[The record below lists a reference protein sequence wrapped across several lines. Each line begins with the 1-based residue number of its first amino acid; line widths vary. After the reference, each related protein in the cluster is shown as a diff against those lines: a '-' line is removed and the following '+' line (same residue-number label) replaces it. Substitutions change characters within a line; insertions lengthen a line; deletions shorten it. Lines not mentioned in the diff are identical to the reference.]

1 LKCRPTKRRTS
12 LQKLGNLSSRL
23 LAFLWNF
30 TPRRFDVYIA
40 KALAFIW
47 LDVFGVRRDII
58 YQNLENVFPGM
69 KDSEKRIIAKKSMV
83 SLCRSFFDVIRI
95 PYLTDLWIQQ
105 NVVFENESI
114 FKKIRDEGAGVFF
127 LSLHLGSGDLAGAII
142 SRTYKPIT
150 LISKRFT
157 NLFMDSFWFSLRQ
170 QASTLFINA
179 HSKNNA
185 FEILAALKRKRGVVF
200 VLDQFMGKPYGAET
214 EFFGITTGTA
224 YGLALFAKKTARP
237 VYPLYTYWVGDKLHI
252 CVDEAID
259 LSAHLGETNEVITNK
274 FNSVLEKII
283 LRLPEHWM
291 WVHKRW
297 KTFE

>member
-1 LKCRPTKRRTS
+1 M
-12 LQKLGNLSSRL
+12 QKLGNLCSRV

-30 TPRRFDVYIA
+30 IPWRLDAYLA
-40 KALAFIW
+40 KSLAFVWI
-47 LDVFGVRRDII
+47 DVFGIRQDVI

-69 KDSEKRIIAKKSMV
+69 NESQKRIIAKKSMV

-95 PYLTDLWIQQ
+95 PYLTESWIQQ
-105 NVVFENESI
+105 NVVFENEAL
-114 FKKIRDEGAGVFF
+114 FKKIQEDDTGVFF
-127 LSLHLGSGDLAGAII
+127 LSLHVGSGDLAGAIV

-157 NLFMDSFWFSLRQ
+157 NLFMDSFWFGLRER
-170 QASTLFINA
+170 ASTLFINA

-185 FEILAALKRKRGVVF
+185 FEILAALKKKRGVVF

-214 EFFGITTGTA
+214 QFFGITTGTA
-224 YGLALFAKKTARP
+224 YGLALFAKKTTKP
-237 VYPLYTYWVGDKLHI
+237 VYPLYTYWLGDKLHI
-252 CVDEAID
+252 CVDEAVD
-259 LSAHLGETNEVITNK
+259 LSAHLSETNEVITNK
-274 FNSVLEKII
+274 FNEVLEKII